1 MKGQLEG
8 DHVDLPE
15 MEPLSEQDWTEEM
28 LRKRSEELQLIDC
41 QGNIT
46 YPIETKGS
54 ESHVEDL
61 VLSDHDISPSK
72 STTTES
78 QVPSTFYIFVS
89 IVKLFYLQAGYC

>member
-8 DHVDLPE
+8 DQVELPE
-15 MEPLSEQDWTEEM
+15 MEQLAEQDWTEEM

-46 YPIETKGS
+46 YPIETKAS
-54 ESHVEDL
+54 ESHGEDL
-61 VLSDHDISPSK
+61 MVLSDHDHSPSK

-78 QVPSTFYIFVS
+78 QV
-89 IVKLFYLQAGYC
+89 QRRH